1 MELNGPSKKKYVK
14 DNMVGKEKARSEGV
28 ELLES

>member
-1 MELNGPSKKKYVK
+1 MELNGPSKNVK